1 MDNDFEKC
9 LEELEDL
16 LEESWSVPLAKNK
29 FIIDGE
35 KLRGIVSNLKL
46 RMPGEMK
53 RAKELVAKKDEMMAT
68 AQNEAK
74 YMLEKAKKNADLINA
89 NAKANAE
96 NLMER
101 AKAQVEIM
109 INQQEIMRLAQDRA
123 SAMLE
128 QARNDALKM
137 RSVTISYVENA
148 LNEAGR
154 SLDNSRN
161 ALEQAIQSLHND

>member
-1 MDNDFEKC
+1 MENDFEKC
-9 LEELEDL
+9 LEELEEL
-16 LEESWSVPLAKNK
+16 LEESWSVPLARNK
-29 FIIDGE
+29 YIIDGE
-35 KLRGIVSNLKL
+35 QMRGIISNLKL

-53 RAKELVAKKDEMMAT
+53 RAKELVAKKDEMMTT

-74 YMLEKAKKNADLINA
+74 YMLEKARKNADLINS

-109 INQQEIMRLAQDRA
+109 INQQEILRLAQERA
-123 SAMLE
+123 NALME

-148 LNEAGR
+148 LNETSR

-161 ALEQAIQSLHND
+161 ALNQAIQSLHND